1 MTDLRQ
7 HNLLPLAPKFRIV
20 RIDKD
25 DALRT
30 SDDLLSLKSLIVG
43 CEDMYPGIGRWCN
56 TKVIPGLKTS
66 ERIAYIAYEG
76 ERQIASAVLK
86 RGARSKFCHL
96 RIHQNFQDMD
106 LGQMFFT
113 QMTLEVRHLA
123 QEIHFTLPESL
134 WSDKRRFFNSF
145 GFKRPMKARRQYR
158 TGDPELACSAPLA
171 VVWAAALERLP
182 QLMAKF
188 SPAGFSLN
196 SRLLISMKP
205 KYVES
210 IFTGAKRVEV
220 RRRFSRRWLG
230 CRAVLYGS
238 HPLSSLVGE
247 ATIANITRDKP
258 EKVWA
263 AFGSRIGTERRE
275 FEAYAGSSQE
285 VSAIEF
291 TDVAPY
297 LSPVGLAQLSH
308 LVKSELRPP
317 QSYCNLGADSSS
329 AWTGAVAVAALLH
342 GRCGACVLDTAASS
356 T

>member
-1 MTDLRQ
+1 MTDFRQ
-7 HNLLPLAPKFRIV
+7 HNLLPLAPNFRIV
-20 RIDKD
+20 RIGKD
-25 DALRT
+25 DARKT
-30 SDDLLSLKSLIVG
+30 SDNLLSLKSLILG
-43 CEDMYPGIGRWCN
+43 CEDMYPGIGRWFT
-56 TKVIPGLKTS
+56 TKVIPGLKSS
-66 ERIAYIAYEG
+66 ERIAYVAYEG
-76 ERQIASAVLK
+76 ENRIASAVLK
-86 RGARSKFCHL
+86 LGKRSKFCHL
-96 RIHQNFQDMD
+96 RIHQDFQDLD

-123 QEIHFTLPESL
+123 KEIHFTLPESL
-134 WSDKRRFFNSF
+134 WSGKKHFFNSF
-145 GFKRPMKARRQYR
+145 GFQRAVKAHRQYR

-171 VVWAAALERLP
+171 VVWKAALERLP
-182 QLMAKF
+182 NLMEKF
-188 SPAGFSLN
+188 SPAGFSLD

-205 KYVES
+205 KHVES
-210 IFTGAKRVEV
+210 VFAGAKRVEV
-220 RRRFSRRWLG
+220 RKRFSRRWLG

-263 AFGSRIGTERRE
+263 AFGPGIGAERRE
-275 FEAYAGSSQE
+275 FETYAGSSEE

-317 QSYCNLGADSSS
+317 QSYCNLRADSSS

-342 GRCGACVLDTAASS
+342 GRFQYVRRTL
-356 T
+356 